1 MSIKDTRRYK
11 KRKTKGVAGYGK
23 TDPVMKKKL
32 AGLFIIVVL
41 ALVAIAV
48 KITYI
53 NASSGKQ
60 YSKAVLSQSQS
71 QYSSTTIPYKRGDI
85 LDSNGTVLATSQK
98 MYNVILDC
106 YVANSDENYFEPT
119 VNALVTMFNA
129 DENTVRKLLTDDETK
144 ESRYKIIVKDVSVE
158 DKQTFESY
166 LEETEGLSEEEI
178 KNRNNIK
185 GIWFEEEYVRT
196 YPFGALACDVIGF
209 TNSGNSADWG
219 IEGYYNN
226 VLNGVNGRKF
236 GYFTSNSNLEQTI
249 VDAVDGN
256 SVVSTLDLNIQQICE
271 KYITDYMNQMTD
283 GPFGTKGAANVG
295 VIVMDPND
303 GSILAMASNDTYDLN
318 DPRNLSGYYE
328 DAQIAVMSEEQKL
341 DALNEIWR
349 NFCISDT
356 FEPGSVFKPIT
367 MSAALEDA
375 TLSGSETYY
384 CDGYEEVAGTRI
396 KCSDVQGH
404 GQETLSDV
412 IMNSCNDGMMQIVEK
427 MGSDEFCKYQQL
439 FGFGSKTGIDLS
451 GEASGVLYSSSALG
465 DVELATSSFGQ
476 GFNCTMIQEAAA
488 FASVINGGYYYK
500 PHIVNKI
507 IGSDGTTVKT
517 YEAELEKQTI
527 SNSVSSTLRSYL
539 KASVDSGTSI
549 YSKVDG
555 YTSGGKTGTAQKLPR
570 GNGKYLVSFIGFWP
584 VDDPQV
590 VCYVV
595 VDEPNIADQ
604 ANSAYPQVIARE
616 IMTEVL
622 PYLNIFP
629 DETLTGNTPLDIAGA
644 KAIGVTQSADTNVPV
659 AAEDTEVIEGGNTRE
674 SDGYTNEDAGIE

>member
-451 GEASGVLYSSSALG
+451 GEASGVLYSSSAMG
-465 DVELATSSFGQ
+465 EVELATSSFGQ

-517 YEAELEKQTI
+517 YDAELEKQTI

-604 ANSAYPQVIARE
+604 ANSAYPQIIARE

>member
-295 VIVMDPND
+295 VIVMNPND

-328 DAQIAVMSEEQKL
+328 DAQIAVMSDEQKL

-375 TLSGSETYY
+375 TLSGAETYY

-517 YEAELEKQTI
+517 YDAELEKQTI

>member
-144 ESRYKIIVKDVSVE
+144 ESKYKIIVKDVSVE

-226 VLNGVNGRKF
+226 ILNGVNGRKF

-517 YEAELEKQTI
+517 YDAELEKQTI

>member
-1 MSIKDTRRYK
+1 MSIRNTKRYK

-23 TDPVMKKKL
+23 TNPVMKKKL

-106 YVANSDENYFEPT
+106 YVANSDEKYFEPT
-119 VNALVTMFNA
+119 VNALVTMFDA
-129 DENTVRKLLTDDETK
+129 DENTVRKLLTDEETK
-144 ESRYKIIVKDVSVE
+144 ESRYKIIVKDISIE
-158 DKQTFESY
+158 DKQAFESY
-166 LEETEGLSEEEI
+166 LEETEGLSEDEI
-178 KNRNNIK
+178 KNRNNVK
-185 GIWFEEEYVRT
+185 GIWFEEDYVRT
-196 YPFGALACDVIGF
+196 YPFGSLACDVIGF

-226 VLNGVNGRKF
+226 ILNGVNGRKF
-236 GYFTSNSNLEQTI
+236 GYFTSNSDLEQTI
-249 VDAVDGN
+249 VDAVDGD

-271 KYITDYMNQMTD
+271 KYIEDYMNQMTD

-295 VIVMDPND
+295 VIVMNPND

-328 DAQIAVMSEEQKL
+328 DAQIAVMSDEQKL

-384 CDGYEEVAGTRI
+384 CDGYEEVAGTKI
-396 KCSDVQGH
+396 KCSNTEGH

-427 MGSDEFCKYQQL
+427 MGTDEFCKYQQL

-451 GEASGVLYSSSALG
+451 GEASGVLYSSSAMG
-465 DVELATSSFGQ
+465 EVELATSSFGQ

-500 PHIVNKI
+500 PHIVDKI
-507 IGSDGTTVKT
+507 IDSAGTTVKT
-517 YEAELEKQTI
+517 FDAELEKQTI
-527 SNSVSSTLRSYL
+527 SNSVSASLRSYL
-539 KASVDSGTSI
+539 KASVDSGTSL

-584 VDDPQV
+584 ADNPQV

-604 ANSAYPQVIARE
+604 ANSAYPQIIARE

-622 PYLNIFP
+622 PYMNIYP
-629 DETLTGNTPLDIAGA
+629 DEALTGNTPLDITGA

-674 SDGYTNEDAGIE
+674 SDGYTNEDAGLE

>member
-517 YEAELEKQTI
+517 YDAELEKQTI

>member
-129 DENTVRKLLTDDETK
+129 DENTVRKLLTDEETK

-226 VLNGVNGRKF
+226 ILNGVNGRKF

-328 DAQIAVMSEEQKL
+328 DAQIAVMSDEQKL

-375 TLSGSETYY
+375 TLSGAETYY

-451 GEASGVLYSSSALG
+451 GEASGVLYSNSALG

>member
-226 VLNGVNGRKF
+226 ILNGVNGRKF

-517 YEAELEKQTI
+517 YDAELEKQTI

>member
-328 DAQIAVMSEEQKL
+328 DAQIAVMSDEQKL

>member
-1 MSIKDTRRYK
+1 MSIRNTKRYK

-23 TDPVMKKKL
+23 TNPVMKKKL

-106 YVANSDENYFEPT
+106 YVANSDEKYFEPT
-119 VNALVTMFNA
+119 VNALVTMFDA
-129 DENTVRKLLTDDETK
+129 DENTVRKLLTDEETK
-144 ESRYKIIVKDVSVE
+144 ESRYKIIVKDISIE
-158 DKQTFESY
+158 DKQAFESY
-166 LEETEGLSEEEI
+166 LEETEGLSEDEI
-178 KNRNNIK
+178 KNRNNVK
-185 GIWFEEEYVRT
+185 GIWFEEDYVRT
-196 YPFGALACDVIGF
+196 YPFGSLACDVIGF

-226 VLNGVNGRKF
+226 ILNGVNGRKF
-236 GYFTSNSNLEQTI
+236 GYFTSNSDLEQTI
-249 VDAVDGN
+249 VDAVDGD

-271 KYITDYMNQMTD
+271 KYIEDYMNQMTD

-295 VIVMDPND
+295 VIVMNPND

-328 DAQIAVMSEEQKL
+328 DAQIAVMSDEQKL

-384 CDGYEEVAGTRI
+384 CDGYEEVAGTKI
-396 KCSDVQGH
+396 KCSNTEGH

-500 PHIVNKI
+500 PHIVDKI
-507 IGSDGTTVKT
+507 IDSAGTTVKT
-517 YEAELEKQTI
+517 FDAELEKQTI
-527 SNSVSSTLRSYL
+527 SNSVSASLRSYL
-539 KASVDSGTSI
+539 KASVDSGTSL

-584 VDDPQV
+584 ADNPQV

-604 ANSAYPQVIARE
+604 ANSAYPQIIARE

-622 PYLNIFP
+622 PYMNIYP
-629 DETLTGNTPLDIAGA
+629 DEALTGNTPLDITGA

-674 SDGYTNEDAGIE
+674 SDGYTNEDAGLE

>member
-1 MSIKDTRRYK
+1 
-11 KRKTKGVAGYGK
+11 
-23 TDPVMKKKL
+23 
-32 AGLFIIVVL
+32 
-41 ALVAIAV
+41 
-48 KITYI
+48 
-53 NASSGKQ
+53 
-60 YSKAVLSQSQS
+60 
-71 QYSSTTIPYKRGDI
+71 
-85 LDSNGTVLATSQK
+85 
-98 MYNVILDC
+98 
-106 YVANSDENYFEPT
+106 
-119 VNALVTMFNA
+119 
-129 DENTVRKLLTDDETK
+129 
-144 ESRYKIIVKDVSVE
+144 
-158 DKQTFESY
+158 
-166 LEETEGLSEEEI
+166 
-178 KNRNNIK
+178 
-185 GIWFEEEYVRT
+185 
-196 YPFGALACDVIGF
+196 
-209 TNSGNSADWG
+209 
-219 IEGYYNN
+219 
-226 VLNGVNGRKF
+226 
-236 GYFTSNSNLEQTI
+236 
-249 VDAVDGN
+249 
-256 SVVSTLDLNIQQICE
+256 
-271 KYITDYMNQMTD
+271 
-283 GPFGTKGAANVG
+283 
-295 VIVMDPND
+295 
-303 GSILAMASNDTYDLN
+303 
-318 DPRNLSGYYE
+318 
-328 DAQIAVMSEEQKL
+328 
-341 DALNEIWR
+341 
-349 NFCISDT
+349 
-356 FEPGSVFKPIT
+356 

-465 DVELATSSFGQ
+465 EVELATSSFGQ

-517 YEAELEKQTI
+517 YDAELEKQTI